1 MNDNKIMAVNRSLK
15 IQRSIRRHLRVG
27 FTLVL
32 LLGGGVGG
40 WAATTRLSG
49 AVIAPGS
56 VVVDS
61 HVKKV
66 QHLTGG
72 VVGEVRV
79 QDGDH
84 VYAGDVVVRLD
95 DTITRANL
103 SIVSKGLDELMARRA
118 RLESERD
125 RLDEV
130 TFPDAL
136 KQRAGDPQV
145 AHLITGERNLFDLRR
160 SARLGQKAQLEQRI
174 VQLQQQIE
182 GFNAQADAKVR
193 EVELINRELEGVRD
207 LWNQRLTP
215 LNKLTALE
223 REAAR
228 LEGERGQLISS
239 VAQAKD
245 KITETRL
252 QVIQIDRDLAGD
264 VAKELRET
272 DAKIDEYVERKV
284 TAEDQLKRIEIRA
297 PQTGT
302 VFQSS
307 VHTVGGVI
315 APGDSIMLIVPNADN
330 LTVEVKIAPQ
340 DIDQVRVGQQA
351 VLRLT
356 AFNQRTTPEL
366 NGVVGQIAADTTTDQ
381 RTGQSY
387 YITRI
392 ALPAAELSRLGDVK
406 IIPGMPAEVFIQT
419 GERQVLSYLIKPIRD
434 QLARAFKDK

>member
-1 MNDNKIMAVNRSLK
+1 
-15 IQRSIRRHLRVG
+15 
-27 FTLVL
+27 
-32 LLGGGVGG
+32 
-40 WAATTRLSG
+40 
-49 AVIAPGS
+49 
-56 VVVDS
+56 
-61 HVKKV
+61 
-66 QHLTGG
+66 
-72 VVGEVRV
+72 
-79 QDGDH
+79 
-84 VYAGDVVVRLD
+84 
-95 DTITRANL
+95 
-103 SIVSKGLDELMARRA
+103 MARRA

-125 RLDEV
+125 RLDDV

-145 AHLITGERNLFDLRR
+145 AHIITGERNLFDLRR

-182 GFNAQADAKVR
+182 GFNAQADAKVK

-297 PQTGT
+297 PQDGT
-302 VFQSS
+302 VFQSA

-315 APGDSIMLIVPNADN
+315 APGDPIMLIVPNADN

-351 VLRLT
+351 ILRLT

-387 YITRI
+387 YVTRI
-392 ALPAAELSRLGDVK
+392 ALPAAELSRLGYVK

-419 GERQVLSYLIKPIRD
+419 GERQVLSYLVKPIRD
-434 QLARAFKDK
+434 QLARAFKEK

>member
-1 MNDNKIMAVNRSLK
+1 
-15 IQRSIRRHLRVG
+15 
-27 FTLVL
+27 VL

-40 WAATTRLSG
+40 WAATTSLSG

-56 VVVDS
+56 IVVDS

-66 QHLTGG
+66 QHPTGG

-79 QDGDH
+79 RDGDH
-84 VYAGDVVVRLD
+84 VNAGDVVVRLD
-95 DTITRANL
+95 DTVTRANL
-103 SIVSKGLDELMARRA
+103 AIVSRGLDELMARRA

-125 RLDEV
+125 GRDGVIFPEALD
-130 TFPDAL
+130 
-136 KQRAGDPQV
+136 QRANDPQV
-145 AHLITGERNLFDLRR
+145 AHILAGERNLFDLRR

-174 VQLQQQIE
+174 VQLEQQIE

-193 EVELINRELEGVRD
+193 EVELLNRELEGVRS
-207 LWNQRLTP
+207 LWTQRLTP

-252 QVIQIDRDLAGD
+252 QIIQIDQDLASD
-264 VAKELRET
+264 VAKELRDT
-272 DAKIDEYVERKV
+272 DAKINESVERKI

-297 PQTGT
+297 PQDGT
-302 VFQSS
+302 VFQST

-315 APGDSIMLIVPNADN
+315 APGDSIMLIVPNSDN

-340 DIDQVRVGQQA
+340 DIDHVRIGQEA

-366 NGVVGQIAADTTTDQ
+366 NGIVGQISADTTTDQ

-387 YITRI
+387 YLTRI
-392 ALPAAELSRLGDVK
+392 AIPADELARLGDVRLL
-406 IIPGMPAEVFIQT
+406 PGMPAEVFIQT
-419 GERQVLSYLIKPIRD
+419 GERQVLSYLIKPLRD
-434 QLARAFKDK
+434 QFARAFKEK

>member
-1 MNDNKIMAVNRSLK
+1 MRDDRSLK
-15 IQRSIRRHLRVG
+15 AQRSIRRHLRVG

-40 WAATTRLSG
+40 WAATTSLSG

-56 VVVDS
+56 IVVDS

-66 QHLTGG
+66 QHPTGG

-79 QDGDH
+79 RDGDH
-84 VYAGDVVVRLD
+84 VNAGDVVVRLD
-95 DTITRANL
+95 DTVTRANL
-103 SIVSKGLDELMARRA
+103 AIVSRGLDELMARRA

-125 RLDEV
+125 GRDGV
-130 TFPDAL
+130 TFPEAL
-136 KQRAGDPQV
+136 DQRANDPQV
-145 AHLITGERNLFDLRR
+145 AHILVGERNLFDLRR

-174 VQLQQQIE
+174 VQLEQQIE

-193 EVELINRELEGVRD
+193 EVELLNRELEGVRS
-207 LWNQRLTP
+207 LWTQRLTP

-245 KITETRL
+245 KISETRL
-252 QVIQIDRDLAGD
+252 QIIQIDQDLASD
-264 VAKELRET
+264 VAKELRDT
-272 DAKIDEYVERKV
+272 DAKINESVERKI

-297 PQTGT
+297 PQDGT
-302 VFQSS
+302 VFQST
-307 VHTVGGVI
+307 VYTVGGVI
-315 APGDSIMLIVPNADN
+315 APGDSIMLIVPNSDN

-340 DIDQVRVGQQA
+340 DIDQVRVGQA
-351 VLRLT
+351 AILRLT

-366 NGVVGQIAADTTTDQ
+366 NGIVGQISADTTTDQ

-387 YITRI
+387 YLTRI
-392 ALPAAELSRLGDVK
+392 AVPADELARLGDVRLL
-406 IIPGMPAEVFIQT
+406 PGMPAEIFIQT
-419 GERQVLSYLIKPIRD
+419 GERQVLSYLIKPLRD
-434 QLARAFKDK
+434 QFARAFKEK

>member
-1 MNDNKIMAVNRSLK
+1 MNDNKPLKDNRFLK

-27 FTLVL
+27 FALVL

-49 AVIAPGS
+49 AVIASGS
-56 VVVDS
+56 IVVDS

-66 QHLTGG
+66 QHPTGG

-79 QDGDH
+79 RDGDH
-84 VYAGDVVVRLD
+84 VNAGDVVVRLD

-103 SIVSKGLDELMARRA
+103 AIVSKGLDELMARRT

-125 RLDEV
+125 RLDDV

-136 KQRAGDPQV
+136 KLRAHDPQV
-145 AHLITGERNLFDLRR
+145 ARILSGERNLFQLRR

-174 VQLQQQIE
+174 VQLQQQID
-182 GFNAQADAKVR
+182 GFTAQADAKVR

-207 LWNQRLTP
+207 LWTQRLTP

-252 QVIQIDRDLAGD
+252 QVIQIDQDLASD

-284 TAEDQLKRIEIRA
+284 TAEDQLKRVEIRA
-297 PQTGT
+297 PQDGT
-302 VFQSS
+302 VFQSA

-315 APGDSIMLIVPNADN
+315 SPGDPIMLIVPNADN

-381 RTGQSY
+381 RTGQNY

-392 ALPAAELSRLGDVK
+392 ALPTEELSRLGDVR

-434 QLARAFKDK
+434 QLARAFKEK

>member
-1 MNDNKIMAVNRSLK
+1 MSDNNIQRS
-15 IQRSIRRHLRVG
+15 QRSIRRHLRAGTTV
-27 FTLVL
+27 VL
-32 LLGGGVGG
+32 LLCGGVGG
-40 WAATTRLSG
+40 WAATTRLAG
-49 AVIAPGS
+49 AIIAPGS

-66 QHLTGG
+66 QHPTGG

-79 QDGDH
+79 RDGDQ
-84 VYAGDVVVRLD
+84 VKAGDVVVRLD

-103 SIVSKGLDELMARRA
+103 AIVSKGLDELLARRA
-118 RLESERD
+118 RLEGERD
-125 RLDEV
+125 RLDDIS
-130 TFPDAL
+130 FPEAL
-136 KQRAGDPQV
+136 TQRANDPPL
-145 AHLITGERNLFDLRR
+145 ARILSGERKLFELRR
-160 SARLGQKAQLEQRI
+160 TARLGQKAQLNQRI

-182 GFNAQADAKVR
+182 GFNAQAAAKVR

-207 LWNQRLTP
+207 LWAQRLTS

-228 LEGERGQLISS
+228 LEGERGQLVSS

-245 KITETRL
+245 KIAETQL
-252 QVIQIDRDLAGD
+252 QVIQVDRDLASD

-297 PQTGT
+297 PQDGA
-302 VFQSS
+302 VFQLS

-315 APGDSIMLIVPNADN
+315 APGDQIMLIVPGADN
-330 LTVEVKIAPQ
+330 LMVEAKIAPQ
-340 DIDQVRVGQQA
+340 DIDQVRVGQKA
-351 VLRLT
+351 ILRMT

-366 NGVVGQIAADTTTDQ
+366 NAEVSQIAADITTDQ

-392 ALPAAELSRLGDVK
+392 AIPSNEIARLGDVK
-406 IIPGMPAEVFIQT
+406 LIPGMPAEIFIQT
-419 GERQVLSYLIKPIRD
+419 GEREVLSYLIKPLRD
-434 QLARAFKDK
+434 QLARAFKEK

>member
-1 MNDNKIMAVNRSLK
+1 MNDNRSQRT
-15 IQRSIRRHLRVG
+15 QRSIRRHLRVG
-27 FTLVL
+27 IALVVL
-32 LLGGGVGG
+32 MAGGVGG
-40 WAATTRLSG
+40 WAATTRLAG
-49 AVIAPGS
+49 AIIAPGS
-56 VVVDS
+56 IVVDS

-79 QDGDH
+79 RDGDH
-84 VYAGDVVVRLD
+84 VNAGDVVVRLD

-103 SIVSKGLDELMARRA
+103 AIVTKGLNELMARRA
-118 RLESERD
+118 RLEAERD

-130 TFPDAL
+130 KFPDAL
-136 KQRAGDPQV
+136 TRRANDSEV
-145 AHLITGERNLFDLRR
+145 ARVLSGERKLFDLRR
-160 SARLGQKAQLEQRI
+160 SARAGQKAQLNQRV
-174 VQLQQQIE
+174 VQLEQQID
-182 GFNAQADAKVR
+182 GFKAQADSKVK
-193 EVELINRELEGVRD
+193 EIELINRELDGLRD
-207 LWNQRLTP
+207 LWKQRLTP

-228 LEGERGQLISS
+228 LEGERGQLLSS

-245 KITETRL
+245 KITETQL
-252 QVIQIDRDLAGD
+252 QVIQIDQDLASD

-284 TAEDQLKRIEIRA
+284 TAEDQLKRVDIRA
-297 PQTGT
+297 PQDGT

-315 APGDSIMLIVPNADN
+315 APGDQIMLIVPGADN
-330 LTVEVKIAPQ
+330 LTVEAKIAPQ
-340 DIDQVRVGQQA
+340 DIDQVRVGQKA

-366 NGVVGQIAADTTTDQ
+366 NGVVSQVAADTTTDQ

-392 ALPAAELSRLGDVK
+392 AMPADDLARLGDIK
-406 IIPGMPAEVFIQT
+406 LIPGMPVEVFIQT
-419 GERQVLSYLIKPIRD
+419 GEREVLSYLVKPLRD
-434 QLARAFKDK
+434 QLARAFKEK